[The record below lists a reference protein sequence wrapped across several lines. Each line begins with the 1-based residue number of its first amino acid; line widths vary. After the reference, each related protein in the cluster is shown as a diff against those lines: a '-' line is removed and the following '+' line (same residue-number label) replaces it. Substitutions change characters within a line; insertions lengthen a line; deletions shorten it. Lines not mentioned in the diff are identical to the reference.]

1 MEKAKNLMEIEMNI
15 RVTGVKK
22 TVSRLIAMQARAQL
36 FTPVLLKAKKEIQL
50 ANASNFAT
58 NGLPVGGWSPL
69 NPQYAAWK
77 MARFP
82 GAPPMVQTGKLFS
95 SLAGA
100 NTSVETMTNTSIS
113 IGTTVEYAKFHQYG
127 TTKMPKR
134 KIVFEPPLFAKKLGA
149 DAVGWI
155 SNGEIL

>member
-1 MEKAKNLMEIEMNI
+1 MQFDIDT

-22 TVSRLIAMQARAQL
+22 AVSRLTAMQARAQV

-69 NPQYAAWK
+69 SPAYAAWK

-82 GAPPMVQTGKLFS
+82 GAPPMVQTGRLFA
-95 SLAGA
+95 SLTGA
-100 NTSVETMTNTSIS
+100 TASFETMTNTSIS
-113 IGTTVEYAKFHQYG
+113 IGTSVEYAKFHQYG

-149 DAVGWI
+149 DSLNWI

>member
-1 MEKAKNLMEIEMNI
+1 MPIDVDVRITGAKQAAGRMMAMYARTKTFTSVLVKAKQEI
-15 RVTGVKK
+15 
-22 TVSRLIAMQARAQL
+22 RA
-36 FTPVLLKAKKEIQL
+36 

-69 NPQYAAWK
+69 QPQYAAWK

-82 GAPPMVQTGKLFS
+82 GAPPLVRTGRLFA
-95 SLAGA
+95 SLTGA
-100 NTSVETMTNTSIS
+100 TDSYETMTNTSMS

-127 TTKMPKR
+127 TTRMPKR

-149 DAVGWI
+149 DSLSWI
-155 SNGEIL
+155 ANGEII